1 MLCINLDNRDPYF
14 CLAAEE
20 YFLKNFSEDIFLLWQ
35 SSDTVVI
42 GKHQNALGEIDYRF
56 VTGNDIKLARR
67 ISGGGAVYHDSGN
80 LNFTFIKT
88 IQNSSEI
95 NFDIFTQP
103 VIDTLAKLNL
113 KVISSG
119 YNNLMA
125 EGRKISGNAQ
135 HIYKNRVLHHG
146 TLLFNSDLKNLGLS
160 LKAADKA
167 RYFSKGVKS
176 IRSEVVNIADH
187 LHNKWNIND
196 FRNFLIKEQ
205 LQKRNSVIYEL
216 TQNDNLAVNN
226 LADKKFRTWE
236 WNYGYSP
243 AYDFVNEVS
252 VGGFELNIKLHVE
265 KGIIIRSEVK
275 GEYFSVQES
284 AYLENHLQGKRHY
297 FEAIKSVLQS
307 IRGEVTDDLVF
318 SFF

>member
-1 MLCINLDNRDPYF
+1 MLCINLDNRDPFF

-20 YFLKNFSEDIFLLWQ
+20 YLLKNFREDIFMLWQ

-42 GKHQNALGEIDYRF
+42 GKHQNALGEIDYKF
-56 VTGNDIKLARR
+56 VKGNNIKLARR

-88 IQNSSEI
+88 VQNSSEI
-95 NFDIFTQP
+95 NFDIFIQP
-103 VIDTLAKLNL
+103 LIDSFAKLNL
-113 KVISSG
+113 TVTISG
-119 YNNLMA
+119 HNNLMTG
-125 EGRKISGNAQ
+125 GRKISGNAQ

-160 LKAADKA
+160 LKAADKV

-187 LHNKWNIND
+187 LHNKWTIND
-196 FRNFLIKEQ
+196 FRTFLIEEQ

-216 TQNDNLAVNN
+216 IKNDHLAVNT
-226 LADKKFRTWE
+226 LADEKFRTWE

-243 AYDFVNEVS
+243 AYDFINVLKPE
-252 VGGFELNIKLHVE
+252 GMELRINLHVE
-265 KGIIIRSEVK
+265 KGLIISSDVK
-275 GEYFSVQES
+275 GEFLSGQES
-284 AYLENHLQGKRHY
+284 AYLNNNLQGKRHY
-297 FEAIKSVLQS
+297 FEDIKSVLQS
-307 IRGEVTDDLVF
+307 IRDEVTDDLVF